1 MYGAVTVPEC
11 ENKAQF
17 LLLWNQ
23 WFSLDPSE
31 QAAVVTSSLFVQ
43 RSMFDSHVLPNIPFT
58 STINVALV
66 QGISADTGCGSG
78 ANYPLSTPMIKVQN
92 KTLLGSSQKLL
103 YLQNSHCLVSIHKDF
118 ECQHDINDMTLCLM
132 TSGSMRHQSLICGHR
147 QVAFPQVVT
156 CHLAFTLNRSF
167 EHLSHIENHGA
178 LLHHY
183 FWVVLSWHTR
193 SRMAGPNRINDTI
206 H

>member
-1 MYGAVTVPEC
+1 MV
-11 ENKAQF
+11 
-17 LLLWNQ
+17 LLGSFRAGRRCHL
-23 WFSLDPSE
+23 
-31 QAAVVTSSLFVQ
+31 
-43 RSMFDSHVLPNIPFT
+43 IPFC
-58 STINVALV
+58 
-66 QGISADTGCGSG
+66 SAFSVRLTCASSYPFHFNNQRCTRTRDQRRYDTGCGSG

-118 ECQHDINDMTLCLM
+118 ECQHDINDMTLCLK

-156 CHLAFTLNRSF
+156 CHLATCHLATCHLATLNRSF

-178 LLHHY
+178 LLHPY
-183 FWVVLSWHTR
+183 VWVVLSWHTR
-193 SRMAGPNRINDTI
+193 SRMTAPNRFDDTI

>member
-1 MYGAVTVPEC
+1 MV
-11 ENKAQF
+11 
-17 LLLWNQ
+17 LLGSFRAGRRCHL
-23 WFSLDPSE
+23 
-31 QAAVVTSSLFVQ
+31 
-43 RSMFDSHVLPNIPFT
+43 IPFC
-58 STINVALV
+58 
-66 QGISADTGCGSG
+66 SAFSVRLTCASSYPFHFNNQRCTRTRDQRRYDTGCGSG

-193 SRMAGPNRINDTI
+193 SRFDDTI

>member
-1 MYGAVTVPEC
+1 M
-11 ENKAQF
+11 
-17 LLLWNQ
+17 
-23 WFSLDPSE
+23 DPSE

-43 RSMFDSHVLPNIPFT
+43 RSMFDSHVLPHIPFT

-156 CHLAFTLNRSF
+156 CHLASWPPLTG
-167 EHLSHIENHGA
+167 HLSTFRTLKITERYSTPILGGVELAYKKQND
-178 LLHHY
+178 
-183 FWVVLSWHTR
+183 LSKQV
-193 SRMAGPNRINDTI
+193 
-206 H
+206 

>member
-1 MYGAVTVPEC
+1 MERSPSRNARTRLNFFFFGINGAPWILQSRPPLSPHPFLFSVQCLTHMC
-11 ENKAQF
+11 FLISLSLQQSTLHSYKGSAQ
-17 LLLWNQ
+17 
-23 WFSLDPSE
+23 
-31 QAAVVTSSLFVQ
+31 
-43 RSMFDSHVLPNIPFT
+43 IPD
-58 STINVALV
+58 VDLEL
-66 QGISADTGCGSG
+66 
-78 ANYPLSTPMIKVQN
+78 NYPLSTPMIKVQN
-92 KTLLGSSQKLL
+92 KTLSGSSQNLP

-167 EHLSHIENHGA
+167 EHLSHSENHGA
-178 LLHHY
+178 LLHPY

-193 SRMAGPNRINDTI
+193 SRITAPNRFDDTT